1 MKKLTALKTLTLGSA
16 TLLAS
21 SVSAFAA
28 DSVKPCASGVGSL
41 CNPNSNSLGDLIARV
56 IDYLLIGAA
65 IIAVIFLI
73 WGGIR
78 WIMSGGDKA
87 KVEAAR
93 NTVIGAIIGLIIVFA
108 AYFIIDVVLHVIFG
122 FDIQG
127 GFNIPSLF

>member
-1 MKKLTALKTLTLGSA
+1 MKKATAIKTLALSA
-16 TLLAS
+16 TTLLAS
-21 SVSAFAA
+21 SVSAFA
-28 DSVKPCASGVGSL
+28 DSVKPCASGIGSL
-41 CNPNSNSLGDLIARV
+41 CNPNTNNLGDLIGRI
-56 IDYLLIGAA
+56 IDYLLIAAA

-93 NTVIGAIIGLIIVFA
+93 NSVIGAIIGLIIVFA

-122 FDIQG
+122 FDIG
-127 GFNIPSLF
+127 GGINIPSLF